1 MKNILICL
9 VLLLFVSESASARY
23 YCSCGDGFCSHE
35 NQECRRCQNISGYV
49 NNNCSSK
56 NITAPNSKY
65 HSAAF
70 IKLKSVYT
78 DDFNISYF
86 FTMQYSYCKATNSIF
101 STFSQ
106 DDCMSNTTK
115 KSSEITLDI
124 NKIVGRESD
133 CYSNLQQFSNA
144 KPNDII
150 LNLKN
155 KVCLIKVDKYYAQSQ
170 YAKEF
175 PISAQDDFDNVI
187 CAFDVTGGGSAI
199 QDDINKWSVI
209 GCAPYP
215 MPSSPPPFTPGYL
228 PSLSFMVPVI
238 GHYSGFNTDTLFQSP
253 VAMVNSV
260 MGSDII
266 DTMTFN
272 IPISSNDPQ
281 VCQKYKNGSINFCG
295 KIDSSRPDQ
304 ISISKGSLPL
314 GEYPR
319 PAIEQKKNDLSIF
332 PCYSTY
338 SDKNNNKYQ
347 GIFAFAIDANKGDK
361 IGSTEDGKA
370 LYLGPNYLPSLFP
383 DKIGDIKDTKCDLCI
398 NAAEG
403 LYSGGYNGMDG
414 KPIIACK
421 IGSHKIN
428 KLAMQDRS
436 TPLRVDM
443 FDIDEQQQSTKNYS
457 YVSESA
463 LLSDYLVHIRPVIP
477 IITNDEAESDKAV
490 ISTNNNT
497 CNSYTFDP
505 KGMIFI
511 KPAGIRNRDY
521 CLQGSAPDPNH
532 FVTLCNDST
541 DGMYGSICP
550 GLYQGADQNQTT
562 PDKICLMSNDSWD
575 FISGRYQDA
584 YIKNLNGDLEVV
596 PKMSCTFLPG
606 CKTLGIKTVPNIG
619 NAVWNVDANFNQTA
633 NGTCDESN
641 KYSYRYEIDKYDF
654 VDQQNSQQYGADL
667 SQLKANM
674 KDKPFIAESDL
685 TPNLKALYNSN
696 QNVFKC
702 TKIYPE
708 AKCIGGIYGN
718 LTRNTDCLQITN
730 IPNNKLPLKCN
741 PTN

>member
-1 MKNILICL
+1 MKGLFLYL
-9 VLLLFVSESASARY
+9 VLLLFGYESADAMTNCGSCWFGFFNPDCDHDYTKDCNR
-23 YCSCGDGFCSHE
+23 CKELGGEFRNSCGQFLTSSVLDSFGIGGTPYGKIRLQTFNVQPFKLTTIYSLQTSSCNGVSFPWESDGCSV
-35 NQECRRCQNISGYV
+35 SP
-49 NNNCSSK
+49 K
-56 NITAPNSKY
+56 N
-65 HSAAF
+65 
-70 IKLKSVYT
+70 
-78 DDFNISYF
+78 
-86 FTMQYSYCKATNSIF
+86 
-101 STFSQ
+101 
-106 DDCMSNTTK
+106 
-115 KSSEITLDI
+115 SSEVILDS

-133 CYSNLQQFSNA
+133 CGNNLQ
-144 KPNDII
+144 
-150 LNLKN
+150 
-155 KVCLIKVDKYYAQSQ
+155 KVSKFNICLIKLEKNVARSKYASDL
-170 YAKEF
+170 
-175 PISAQDDFDNVI
+175 PVNSDDFMDVV
-187 CAFDVTGGGSAI
+187 CALQVDGG
-199 QDDINKWSVI
+199 DFRSV

-281 VCQKYKNGSINFCG
+281 VCQKYKSGSINFCG